1 MKETVYNQPR
11 LGLNIRMRRHL
22 MKLTQ
27 VQLAE
32 MVGCS
37 KGTISALEHGQRD
50 MSVKMLFALS
60 RALEYPVQEMLVG
73 VE

>member
-1 MKETVYNQPR
+1 METVYNQLR

-37 KGTISALEHGQRD
+37 KGTISALERGQRAI
-50 MSVKMLFALS
+50 SVEMLFALS
-60 RALEYPVQEMLVG
+60 RALKYPVREMLIG
-73 VE
+73 VD

>member
-1 MKETVYNQPR
+1 MKETVYNQLR

-32 MVGCS
+32 KVGCS
-37 KGTISALEHGQRD
+37 KGTISALERGQRD
-50 MSVKMLFALS
+50 MSVEMLFALS
-60 RALEYPVQEMLVG
+60 RALEYPVQEMLAG